1 MIILFPVYSDLR
13 QNIEILKNFLFK
25 STMTTQHIKEH
36 MPDILAFLA
45 EDVGVGDITAKI
57 IPETKQ
63 AYAELITRD
72 SMVLCGC
79 EWFEAIFQHL
89 NPDILID
96 WRVKEGESID
106 ANSSLCVLKGNAR
119 ALLTGERTALNLLQ
133 TLSATATMSRQYA
146 NAIKGTNCKILD
158 TRKTIPGL
166 RAAQKYAVQCGGCYN
181 HRLGLF
187 DGILIKENH
196 IIAAGSISNAI
207 QMARTQSELSIEVE
221 VENLD
226 ELIQALSAKPDRIM
240 LDNFTLEELRT
251 AVKLTTNQIPLEA
264 SGNIDLHNVYDV
276 AQTGVDFISIGA
288 LTKNI
293 HAIDLSM
300 RINLISD

>member
-1 MIILFPVYSDLR
+1 MA
-13 QNIEILKNFLFK
+13 
-25 STMTTQHIKEH
+25 TQLIKEH
-36 MPDILAFLA
+36 IPDILAFLA
-45 EDVGVGDITAKI
+45 EDVGMGDITAKI

-63 AYAELITRD
+63 AYAELITRE
-72 SMVLCGC
+72 SMVLCGR

-89 NPDILID
+89 NQDILIN
-96 WRVKEGESID
+96 WYATEGETIH
-106 ANSSLCVLKGNAR
+106 ANSPLCVLKGNAR

-207 QMARTQSELSIEVE
+207 QMARQQSELPIEVE

-226 ELIQALSAKPDRIM
+226 ELTQAIAAKPDRIM
-240 LDNFTLEELRT
+240 LDNFTLEELRA
-251 AVKLTTNQIPLEA
+251 AVKLTTHQIPLEA
-264 SGNIDLHNVYDV
+264 SGNIDLNNVYDV

-300 RINLISD
+300 RINLISDSLNI